1 MTAIQNCVSMRV
13 LILTLSIGFL
23 FLLCSTI
30 LGSGSSHFVQAENA
44 STVQNGTHNIY
55 IPTTISKRA
64 QEELKNLKPLP
75 AMIKSP
81 KPDDFAAWKKV
92 DRQSDSEALVKS
104 QKIIDLYKPNITYKK
119 IGGVNVVDIKPKN
132 WSNNG
137 KILVYLHG
145 GGYTQLSA
153 NSTVGNAVL
162 VSNATGLRVIS
173 IDYTLAPFSKWNH
186 TTDQVLSVIRDL
198 KDKQGYPHHN
208 IAVFGES
215 AGGGLALGSVLKMRD
230 RGMTMPAAVVALS
243 PVADLTLS
251 GDTYFT
257 LRDADPI
264 LPNPES
270 MKEWSSAY
278 ASPSEQRIPYAS
290 PVYGNFSKG
299 FPPTLIEVGTKE
311 VRLSDSVRLYQ
322 ALKSVT
328 HPCKTRRL

>member
-1 MTAIQNCVSMRV
+1 MIVAKYPIHITDFERDISHSKPTLMTAIQNCISIRV
-13 LILTLSIGFL
+13 LILILSVGLL

-30 LGSGSSHFVQAENA
+30 LNLGSSHFVQAQNA
-44 STVQNGTHNIY
+44 STIQNSVHSVY

-64 QEELKNLKPLP
+64 QEELKDLKPLP

-92 DRQSDSEALVKS
+92 DRQSDSEGLVKS

-153 NSTVGNAVL
+153 NSTVGNGVL
-162 VSNATGLRVIS
+162 VSNVTGLRVIS

-198 KDKQGYPHHN
+198 KDKQGYPLHN
-208 IAVFGES
+208 IAIFGES
-215 AGGGLALGSVLKMRD
+215 VE
-230 RGMTMPAAVVALS
+230 
-243 PVADLTLS
+243 AD
-251 GDTYFT
+251 
-257 LRDADPI
+257 
-264 LPNPES
+264 
-270 MKEWSSAY
+270 W
-278 ASPSEQRIPYAS
+278 
-290 PVYGNFSKG
+290 
-299 FPPTLIEVGTKE
+299 
-311 VRLSDSVRLYQ
+311 
-322 ALKSVT
+322 
-328 HPCKTRRL
+328 H